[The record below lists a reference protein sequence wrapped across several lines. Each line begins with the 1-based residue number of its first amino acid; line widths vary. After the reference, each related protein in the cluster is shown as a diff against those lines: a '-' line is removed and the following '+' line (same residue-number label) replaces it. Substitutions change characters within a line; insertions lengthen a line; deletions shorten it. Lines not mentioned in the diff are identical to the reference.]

1 VGQLLDGR
9 RRGPPGRRRQPP
21 LHGAAAC

>member
-9 RRGPPGRRRQPP
+9 RRGPPRRRRQPP
-21 LHGAAAC
+21 LHLAR